1 MINEARIK
9 YLNDKDI
16 IKANNYIVYW
26 MQSSQR
32 TKYNH
37 ALEYAIKLANEYD
50 KPLIVYF
57 GITDDFPEANSR
69 HYYFMLEGL
78 QDVKDKLKKRNIK
91 FIIKHISPEEGA
103 VELSKN
109 AAMMVV
115 DRGYLKVEK
124 KWRKYTSDNIKCPL
138 IQVETNVLVPV
149 EVASSKEE
157 YAAYTIRKKIN
168 KNLKEFTN
176 DFDEEKLK
184 NSSMDLD
191 IDTEIFEIDDIDKA
205 IDKLDLDKEVKK
217 SKFLKGGESEA
228 EKHLNVFLDE
238 KLEEYDGLRNHPDK
252 DYTSKLSPYLH
263 FGQISPLYICDRL
276 KGIDTDNKDK
286 FLDELIIRREL
297 SKNFIYYNENY
308 DNYED
313 SLPSWSKETLEIHTD
328 DRRDYLYTIEELEAA
343 KTHDKYW
350 NAAQKEMLIRG
361 YMHGYMRMYWGK
373 KIIEWT
379 PYPAKAYEVALE
391 LNNKYFLDGR
401 DENSFASVAWLFGKH
416 DRPWKEREIF
426 GKTRYMNANGL
437 KRKFDIEKYVEMIE
451 ALDK

>member
-1 MINEARIK
+1 M
-9 YLNDKDI
+9 
-16 IKANNYIVYW
+16 
-26 MQSSQR
+26 
-32 TKYNH
+32 
-37 ALEYAIKLANEYD
+37 KLANEYD

-115 DRGYLKVEK
+115 DRGYLKVER
-124 KWRKYTSDNIKCPL
+124 KWRKYTSDNINCPL

-149 EVASSKEE
+149 EVASDKEE

-228 EKHLNVFLDE
+228 EKYLNVFLDE

-263 FGQISPLYICDRL
+263 FGQIS
-276 KGIDTDNKDK
+276 
-286 FLDELIIRREL
+286 
-297 SKNFIYYNENY
+297 
-308 DNYED
+308 
-313 SLPSWSKETLEIHTD
+313 
-328 DRRDYLYTIEELEAA
+328 
-343 KTHDKYW
+343 
-350 NAAQKEMLIRG
+350 
-361 YMHGYMRMYWGK
+361 
-373 KIIEWT
+373 
-379 PYPAKAYEVALE
+379 
-391 LNNKYFLDGR
+391 
-401 DENSFASVAWLFGKH
+401 
-416 DRPWKEREIF
+416 
-426 GKTRYMNANGL
+426 
-437 KRKFDIEKYVEMIE
+437 
-451 ALDK
+451 